1 MRKQSHSFVVE
12 WRRPIRGDLMT
23 YQRSF
28 MATSEDAAVGLARWC
43 AAPGCA
49 DFKVLPRFTLKCQ

>member
-1 MRKQSHSFVVE
+1 MRVQSYSYVVE
-12 WRRPIRGDLMT
+12 WSRPIRGDLMT

-28 MATSEDAAVGLARWC
+28 MATSEDAAVGLAKWC
-43 AAPGCA
+43 AAPGCT